1 MTPSGARIRF
11 IEILTTAKR
20 EGENMR
26 HDRNALRRGAVGGA
40 AAVAALLALAAC
52 GSSSSSSSS
61 SSASAPASAA
71 ASASGAASASAPAS
85 SASAAAG
92 GDAAAL
98 VAKMSAGAF
107 SAPAGDPLPIQK
119 GKSLFIVSCGQSLV
133 VCSEPVQGV
142 VDAAQAAGWTTK
154 IYDTQTDPAKFGA
167 GVSQG
172 IAAKPDAIVL
182 MSIDCSLAK
191 SPVQQAIDA
200 GIQIMTMQSIDCND
214 AAGDGSAALYTGR
227 EPLISGYNSFADWQ
241 RAMSGDR
248 LAWVAEQTGGK
259 ANILLLNEPEYPIYQ
274 AITQGAEAG
283 IKQYCPD
290 CTVTSMDFSFADAGA
305 KFQQKVQQA
314 LLQNPDTNVILAPDD
329 STVLSGVSAAVTQ
342 AGKTDSVKVV
352 GFGGDPASIDLIRTN
367 GGQNMTLAND
377 FRWWGWAAVDS
388 LNSLFQGKPLRDSGM
403 GVQLIDKTN
412 APAGDYATPIDY
424 ATAYKALWGVG

>member
-1 MTPSGARIRF
+1 MRNDRSARLR
-11 IEILTTAKR
+11 TA
-20 EGENMR
+20 
-26 HDRNALRRGAVGGA
+26 LGA
-40 AAVAALLALAAC
+40 AAAATALLTLAAC
-52 GSSSSSSSS
+52 SSSSSSQS
-61 SSASAPASAA
+61 
-71 ASASGAASASAPAS
+71 SAPAS
-85 SASAAAG
+85 SAAPAGSASAASTADAGNSAAA
-92 GDAAAL
+92 DL
-98 VAKMSAGAF
+98 VAQMSAGAL
-107 SAPAGDPLPIQK
+107 SAPAGDPLAIQK
-119 GKSLFIVSCGQSLV
+119 GKSLFIVSCGQSLI

-142 VDAAQAAGWTTK
+142 VDAATAAGWTTK

-200 GIQIMTMQSIDCND
+200 GIQVMTMQSIDCND

-227 EPLISGYNSFADWQ
+227 EPLIAGYNSFADWQ
-241 RAMSGDR
+241 RAMSGNR
-248 LAWVAEQTGGK
+248 LAWVAQQTGGK

-283 IKQYCPD
+283 IKEYCPG
-290 CTVTSMDFSFADAGA
+290 CTVNTLDFSFADAGA
-305 KFQQKVQQA
+305 KLQQKIQQA
-314 LLQNPDTNVILAPDD
+314 LLQNPQTNVILAPDD

-342 AGKTDSVKVV
+342 AGKTDSVLVV
-352 GFGGDPASIDLIRTN
+352 GFGGDPASIDLIRTD
-367 GGQNMTLAND
+367 GGQNMTMVND

-388 LNSLFQGKPLRDSGM
+388 LNSVFQGKPVRESGM

-412 APAGDYATPIDY
+412 APSGEYATPVDY
-424 ATAYKALWGVG
+424 VTAYKTLWGLG